1 MELNKDLIDELEE
14 LVKERKFGQ
23 LKNQFEDMLTADIAE
38 LLEEIPVKD
47 ALIVY
52 RLLSKDIAIEVFS
65 LIDVER
71 QSELTSLISED
82 ELTEIVDELFFDDM
96 IDLIEEVPA
105 SIVKKILKN
114 ATPIKRSLINQFL
127 KYEDDSA
134 GSLMTIEMVDLRKDM
149 TVSQAMERIK
159 RTAVNKET
167 IYTCYVVDNHKK
179 LEGIVSLKDLVL
191 TEDES
196 LIETI
201 MNDDFISVGTKD
213 DQEYIAE
220 VFKKYDLLSLP
231 VVDKEDRLVG
241 IITIDDIVDVIEEET
256 TEDFQIMAGITPS
269 DDEYMSMSA
278 FELAKK
284 RILWLVILMFSATLS
299 GFVMEKY
306 EFVTTEFVFLA
317 AMIPML
323 MSTGG
328 NAGSQSS
335 TLIIR
340 GLTLGEIE
348 FEDTLKVIWK
358 EIRVGLLMGLT
369 LGVLNG
375 IRIVAFYQNLSLAI
389 TVGLTLIGTTT
400 VAALLGGTLPI
411 AAKKIKLDPALMAT
425 PLISTITDA
434 TTLLIYFT
442 IAIIIFLT

>member
-23 LKNQFEDMLTADIAE
+23 LKNQFEDMLPADIAE
-38 LLEEIPVKD
+38 LLEEIPLKD

-82 ELTEIVDELFFDDM
+82 ELREIVNELFFDDM
-96 IDLIEEVPA
+96 IDLVEEVPA

-127 KYEDDSA
+127 KYEDDTA
-134 GSLMTIEMVDLRKDM
+134 GSLMTIELVDLRKDM
-149 TVSQAMERIK
+149 TVSHAMDRIK
-159 RTAVNKET
+159 RTGVNKET
-167 IYTCYVVDNHKK
+167 IYTCYVVDEHKK
-179 LEGIVSLKDLVL
+179 LEGIVSLKHLVL
-191 TEDES
+191 TEDLA
-196 LIETI
+196 LIESI
-201 MNDDFISVGTKD
+201 MNDDFISVGTQD

-231 VVDKEDRLVG
+231 VVDKEKRLVG

-256 TEDFQIMAGITPS
+256 TEDFQIMAGMTPS
-269 DDEYMSMSA
+269 DDEYMSMGA
-278 FELAKK
+278 FELARK

-358 EIRVGLLMGLT
+358 EIRVGLLMGVT
-369 LGVLNG
+369 LGILNG
-375 IRIVAFYQNLSLAI
+375 IRILAFYQNLSLAI
-389 TVGLTLIGTTT
+389 TVGLTLVATTT
-400 VAALLGGTLPI
+400 VAALLGGILPI

-442 IAIIIFLT
+442 IAIIIFLA